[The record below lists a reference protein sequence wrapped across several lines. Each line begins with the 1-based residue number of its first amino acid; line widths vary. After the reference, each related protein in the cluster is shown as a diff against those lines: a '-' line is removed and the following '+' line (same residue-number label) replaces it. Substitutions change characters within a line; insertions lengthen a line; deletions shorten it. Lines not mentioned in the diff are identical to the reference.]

1 MTVIGPRKYAV
12 TRGEFPLAVT
22 IARRNTGTSAATAVI
37 VGHVRVVKN
46 GVVQSAVNPSLTTD
60 TDGTISYRIPA
71 PTAGGAL
78 TVTQTLSGFFAAA
91 APDEGRFEIAMTAAS
106 GDVVRASI
114 RKPTLNPS
122 VAHLTFV
129 IS

>member
-1 MTVIGPRKYAV
+1 MTVIGPRKYEV

-22 IARRNTGTSAATAVI
+22 IARRNAGTSAATTVI

-46 GVVQSAVNPSLTTD
+46 GAVQSALNPALSTD
-60 TDGTISYRIPA
+60 ANGTISYRIPA
-71 PTAGGAL
+71 PTAAGAL

-91 APDEGRFEIAMTAAS
+91 APDEGRFEIAVTAAS
-106 GDVVRASI
+106 GDAVRASI

-129 IS
+129 VS